1 MATSYELNMKPSF
14 SEQLLGFPES
24 NQSQLWEKI
33 NYLLDDPKPDGY
45 LKLKV
50 RAYDKVFRLKVGD
63 WRLFY
68 SFGDGWVKLL
78 TLRRRDEDTYDQNQS
93 VDYEKPRAT
102 GAEGEPGEDVDIE
115 ELGDEPSAQER
126 RRRDWQQRWDN
137 TAEVEEPETLPREI
151 TGDWLR
157 QLKVPQRYFSELIP
171 CTNEDQLLEA
181 DVPQEVMDR
190 VLENLYPSDIDEVM
204 EEPDLVVK
212 ETEDLVRY
220 KEGDLFAFLLKL
232 DARQEKLIDWA
243 LDGPTMVKG
252 GPGTG
257 KSTVALYRVKS
268 LLEQPGNTGDERVL
282 FTTYTRALVAASKQL
297 LEQLLDEEQFERVD
311 VLRCDQVAWR
321 IADDGGE
328 RPNILPHGQPK
339 QRLRKAMQS
348 FEPPGESSLQRK
360 MRRQALEELG
370 RDYLIE
376 EFKWIIEGRG
386 LETLEEYKD
395 ASRAGRGIPFG
406 KKLRETV
413 WALHQ
418 AYLEEVHADGYE
430 TWGEMRNRALAA
442 AENGESSRSYDYVV
456 VDEAQDLTP
465 SAMALMAEIAETPQG
480 IFMASDHKQSIYSRN
495 YAYTTVHPDLQFVG
509 RTRILRRNYRST
521 EEIEQAAFPLLD
533 FEQGEDDEMSECV
546 HSGPVPV
553 LVRAEPGEEESK
565 WVAKFAREM
574 ARHLRF
580 KLGSTGVL
588 VPNSSIAE
596 DMAEH
601 LSRHGVSAE
610 YFKGEDIEL
619 DSPEVKVITLHSSKG
634 LEFPTVIVCG
644 LYEGTYPHPDDYDE
658 EEYEERMRV
667 YRRLLY
673 VAMTRAMR
681 GLMVVAPT
689 DTDNEAIEDRESEYW
704 FEQGTE

>member
-45 LKLKV
+45 LKRKV
-50 RAYDKVFRLKVGD
+50 NAYDKVFRLKVGN

-78 TLRRRDEDTYDQNQS
+78 TLRRRNEDTYDQNQP
-93 VDYEKPRAT
+93 VDFETPRAT
-102 GAEGEPGEDVDIE
+102 GKKGEPGEGVDIE
-115 ELGDEPSAQER
+115 KLGDEPSAPQR
-126 RRRDWQQRWDN
+126 RHQDWQQRWDN
-137 TAEVEEPETLPREI
+137 TTEVEEPETLPREI
-151 TGDWLR
+151 TGDWLK
-157 QLKVPQRYFSELIP
+157 QLKIPQRYFSELIS

-181 DVPQEVMDR
+181 DVPQEVINR
-190 VLENLYPSDIDEVM
+190 VVENLYPSDIEEAL
-204 EEPDLVVK
+204 EEPDLVVQ

-220 KEGDLFAFLLKL
+220 KKGDLFAFLLKL

-268 LLEQPGNTGDERVL
+268 LLEQPGNTGQERVL
-282 FTTYTRALVAASKQL
+282 FTTYTRALVAASEQL

-321 IADDGGE
+321 AANETGT
-328 RPNILPHGQPK
+328 RPNILPPGQPK
-339 QRLRKAMQS
+339 QRLRRVLKS
-348 FEPPGESSLQRK
+348 FEPPGPSSLQRK
-360 MRRQALEELG
+360 MRRQALAELG
-370 RDYLIE
+370 ADYLIE

-386 LETLEEYKD
+386 LDTLEEYKD

-413 WALHQ
+413 WALHRD
-418 AYLEEVHADGYE
+418 YLEDIHEDGYE
-430 TWGEMRNRALAA
+430 TWGEMRNRALSAT
-442 AENGESSRSYDYVV
+442 ERGETSRSYDYVV

-465 SAMALMAEIAETPQG
+465 SAMALMAEIAETPDG

-521 EEIEQAAFPLLD
+521 EEIEQAAFPLLIP
-533 FEQGEDDEMSECV
+533 EQGEEVEMSECV
-546 HSGPVPV
+546 HSGPMPV

-574 ARHLRF
+574 ARHLHF

-588 VPNSSIAE
+588 VPTADIAE

-601 LSRHGVSAE
+601 LSRHGVPAE
-610 YFKGEDIEL
+610 YFKGEEIEL
-619 DSPEVKVITLHSSKG
+619 DSPQVKVVTLHSSKG
-634 LEFPTVIVCG
+634 LEFPTVVVCG
-644 LYEGTYPHPDDYDE
+644 LYNGTFPHPDDYE
-658 EEYEERMRV
+658 EKEYEEKMRV

-689 DTDNEAIEDRESEYW
+689 GTDNEAIDDLELQYW